1 MSAQPDNPEDL
12 AKYIQ
17 DLLQNVKKQYEDMTG
32 RVIQAIDDIATRVEN
47 LEKNVNSL
55 LENVKTEWFNIF
67 TVAKYNNYL
76 TALIYQWVNIRLFI
90 HSKWFYCFNWK
101 M

>member
-1 MSAQPDNPEDL
+1 MDFPLRLLKMNTQPDNPEDL

-32 RVIQAIDDIATRVEN
+32 RVITAIDDIANRVEN

-55 LENVKTEWFNIF
+55 LENVKTE
-67 TVAKYNNYL
+67 
-76 TALIYQWVNIRLFI
+76 
-90 HSKWFYCFNWK
+90 
-101 M
+101 

>member
-1 MSAQPDNPEDL
+1 MRIPLLPLKMNSQPDNPEDL

-32 RVIQAIDDIATRVEN
+32 RVITAIDDIANRVEN

-55 LENVKTEWFNIF
+55 LENVKTE
-67 TVAKYNNYL
+67 
-76 TALIYQWVNIRLFI
+76 
-90 HSKWFYCFNWK
+90 
-101 M
+101 